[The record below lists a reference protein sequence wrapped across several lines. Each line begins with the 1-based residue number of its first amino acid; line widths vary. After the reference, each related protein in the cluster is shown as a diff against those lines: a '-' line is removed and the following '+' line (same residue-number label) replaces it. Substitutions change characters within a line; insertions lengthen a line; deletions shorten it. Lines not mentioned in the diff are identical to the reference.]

1 MNAAKASA
9 PATAA
14 APLEP
19 TTLTVAPLAGAAT
32 AALELKLAPTMALEQ
47 AFSPKSAR
55 TSAAVLIR
63 GILAAGTL
71 EAITDRGPFRR
82 LGRRLDQDFV
92 APSAIELA

>member
-9 PATAA
+9 PASAA

-47 AFSPKSAR
+47 ALSPKRAT

-63 GILAAGTL
+63 GILAAGAL
-71 EAITDRGPFRR
+71 EAIPDRGPFRR
-82 LGRRLDQDFV
+82 VVRRLDQDFV
-92 APSAIELA
+92 APGAVELA